1 MNTYTSEQKNYI
13 FEIYYLIKS
22 SKTLSFANDFVRL
35 FNDRFS
41 NTPTNI
47 QALRNVIKN
56 KHQVLIIVKYDCNC
70 HYL

>member
-1 MNTYTSEQKNYI
+1 MVNLDLTKMNTYTSEQKNYI

-35 FNDRFS
+35 FNERFS
-41 NTPTNI
+41 NTQTNI

-56 KHQVLIIVKYDCNC
+56 KHQVLIIV
-70 HYL
+70 